1 MESLSDGLSV
11 DSMRGSE
18 QYVEEIERWRR
29 EQAANESSTES
40 ETESTDAQYA
50 NN

>member
-29 EQAANESSTES
+29 EQAANESSAEL
-40 ETESTDAQYA
+40 ETESAANLYA